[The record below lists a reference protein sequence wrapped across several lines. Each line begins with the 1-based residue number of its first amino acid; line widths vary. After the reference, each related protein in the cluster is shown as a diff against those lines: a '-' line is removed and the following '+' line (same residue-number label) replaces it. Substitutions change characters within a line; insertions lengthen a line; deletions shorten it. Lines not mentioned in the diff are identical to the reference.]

1 MSCVDEFRNYLRN
14 QDFHF
19 EEDVTEENEVFFRLR
34 QSVKNGE
41 TLLIVFLFG
50 ENKSYL
56 DINIFNIATI
66 DSPLKRDDLL
76 KLIND
81 LNRMYR
87 YPKFVVTDNGEV
99 MAQAAV
105 AIEDGLFSP
114 RSAMLTSML
123 IIKAIETE
131 YPKFMKLRWA

>member
-14 QDFHF
+14 EDFYF
-19 EEDVTEENEVFFRLR
+19 EEDVTEENEVFFRLK

-56 DINIFNIATI
+56 DINIFNVATI

-81 LNRMYR
+81 LNAMYR
-87 YPKFVVTDNGEV
+87 YPKFIVNHNGEV
-99 MAQAAV
+99 MVQAAV
-105 AIEDGLFSP
+105 AIEDGMFSP
-114 RSAMLTSML
+114 KSAVLTSML

-131 YPKFMKLRWA
+131 YAKFMKLRWA